1 MRKVVTRSLPA
12 LVLAAACVAAAP
24 AYAQRAPD
32 PGTGFYVGG
41 AVGGVSYN
49 VNTGSLA
56 SAGFVTTGTDD
67 TDIAWNLTAGY
78 KFTRNWAVEVGY
90 VDLGTFTADGRFGG
104 ATSRL
109 EADVTGVNVSGVGT
123 LPLNDMFS
131 VYGKL
136 GYFRSQAKATANV
149 AGSVGRAKSRENDV
163 TAGIGARYHIN
174 RNLSALLEV
183 NYYGLGGSD
192 NATAYMVGARYDF

>member
-24 AYAQRAPD
+24 AHAQRAPD

-41 AVGGVSYN
+41 ALGGVSYN

-67 TDIAWNLTAGY
+67 TDFAWNLTAGY

-90 VDLGTFTADGRFGG
+90 VDLGTFTANGRFGG

-192 NATAYMVGARYDF
+192 DATAYRIGARYDF